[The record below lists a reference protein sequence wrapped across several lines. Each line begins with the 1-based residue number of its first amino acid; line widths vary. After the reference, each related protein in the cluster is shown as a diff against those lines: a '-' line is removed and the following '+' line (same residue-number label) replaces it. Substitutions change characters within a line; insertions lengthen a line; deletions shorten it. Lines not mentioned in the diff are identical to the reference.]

1 MTLRRSADVSLS
13 ALLAISEEIS
23 RNVVIALV
31 RIHLKVGT
39 SWRKLKT
46 MMRNVRREQK
56 AYSAEF
62 VDLHH
67 RGGFE
72 THRLNDKQ

>member
-1 MTLRRSADVSLS
+1 MVPWILTPIVMRLLHESAMTLRRSADVSLS

-46 MMRNVRREQK
+46 MMRNV
-56 AYSAEF
+56 
-62 VDLHH
+62 
-67 RGGFE
+67 
-72 THRLNDKQ
+72 